1 MERSIFILE
10 YFYTF
15 QYPILLW
22 GIGTL
27 GDGDSFEIGCTTDL
41 PPPVVCPRELTGGCP
56 EPRPN
61 LPTPRGPGLPQL
73 PVLMNSFT
81 GTQLYPCVY
90 ILFCSCF
97 GIRTGWEDWDR
108 CHGTDT
114 WYLPPVLSQ
123 GKLPACLH
131 PPNPH
136 PVHSSTTQLQHG
148 HMGKPCQLRR
158 QE

>member
-27 GDGDSFEIGCTTDL
+27 RDGDSFEIGCTTDL
-41 PPPVVCPRELTGGCP
+41 PPPLVCPRELTGGRP

-61 LPTPRGPGLPQL
+61 LPPPRGPGLPQL

-81 GTQLYPCVY
+81 GTQLSPCVY

-114 WYLPPVLSQ
+114 WYLPPVLFQ
-123 GKLPACLH
+123 GKLPACLQL
-131 PPNPH
+131 PTPCRLVYYPA
-136 PVHSSTTQLQHG
+136 TTWAHG
-148 HMGKPCQLRR
+148 GSPAN
-158 QE
+158 